1 MLNGEAVVDPCR
13 ESLVFDGARDV
24 LAVVAHDHDLP
35 LLAVEADPA
44 ELGLG
49 CVATRLVRRR
59 IIDHRRRD
67 ALNHDRVARALGR
80 QLEQRLHLLDVRLED
95 DPAEQV
101 RLLLLLLQTRVPLAR
116 GPLGACEPAPSHFQK
131 LAVVFYVC
139 RDVS

>member
-13 ESLVFDGARDV
+13 ESLVLDGARDV

-49 CVATRLVRRR
+49 RVATRLVRRR

-67 ALNHDRVARALGR
+67 ALDHHRVTGALGR

-95 DPAEQV
+95 DSAEQV
-101 RLLLLLLQTRVPLAR
+101 RLLLLLLQTRVPLA
-116 GPLGACEPAPSHFQK
+116 
-131 LAVVFYVC
+131 
-139 RDVS
+139 